1 MLEKRGNYWYGEKWF
16 LCSSKNG
23 FCLALVWG
31 CFVVDS
37 FFLLQLRPFDNI
49 QISHNASFQPLLQQ
63 SCCKHISKISDS
75 LNLSQISQALC
86 KQDTVLIIFVTCLT
100 KRKVCFAGFAVCKG
114 VIFRV
119 LLPLYFRHST
129 HSLYNVIF
137 SSCQI

>member
-23 FCLALVWG
+23 FCLALVCG
-31 CFVVDS
+31 CFVVD
-37 FFLLQLRPFDNI
+37 FFLTSTETLDNI

-63 SCCKHISKISDS
+63 SCCKHISKISGS

-114 VIFRV
+114 VTFRV